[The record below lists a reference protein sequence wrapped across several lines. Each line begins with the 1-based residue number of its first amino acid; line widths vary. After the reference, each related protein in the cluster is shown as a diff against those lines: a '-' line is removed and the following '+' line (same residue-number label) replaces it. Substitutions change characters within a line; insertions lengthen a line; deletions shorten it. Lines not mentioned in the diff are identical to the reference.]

1 MNKEK
6 NKSVKGRFSITEN
19 VTITVIG
26 KDGVIKDERFISNL
40 ITNAGFAGMASR
52 CNGDGAEA
60 VFTYIAVG
68 TGNTAAAVGDTT
80 LETELAADGLS
91 RAAGTASRKTTDVT
105 NDTASLTKT
114 FTVTGTQ
121 AVVESG
127 VLNAASSGT
136 LLSRQVFAAV
146 NVVDGDSLQ
155 ITWDYDFD

>member
-91 RAAGTASRKTTDVT
+91 RAAGT
-105 NDTASLTKT
+105 
-114 FTVTGTQ
+114 
-121 AVVESG
+121 E
-127 VLNAASSGT
+127 
-136 LLSRQVFAAV
+136 
-146 NVVDGDSLQ
+146 
-155 ITWDYDFD
+155 YDL